1 MHWHCRHYA
10 YARLGFWCKLSFS
23 SVNHWNAYTSLIK
36 VFTDILIFFKGI
48 RYNYRSH
55 YFGALIKKIY
65 LTLNCKIMV
74 IFQKCVKEYVNYFFI
89 QYCIF
94 DTYVENYLTIH
105 YDFFYS
111 CTFKIIL
118 EHAL

>member
-1 MHWHCRHYA
+1 
-10 YARLGFWCKLSFS
+10 
-23 SVNHWNAYTSLIK
+23 
-36 VFTDILIFFKGI
+36 
-48 RYNYRSH
+48 
-55 YFGALIKKIY
+55 
-65 LTLNCKIMV
+65 MV

-94 DTYVENYLTIH
+94 DTYVENYLTIQ